1 MKKKNE
7 KKISNEINN
16 ILEFISIKELPFLIA
31 TNELDPGNA
40 ITRVPG
46 DYGVMNY
53 EKANDLVSKI
63 GDGAR
68 LPNNDE
74 LKLIHEH
81 RKKIPNLSIG
91 DSYWSCENSTETDFV
106 YGKKGTAYSMTLYS
120 GLFLKGGRGARNQ
133 CLVRLV
139 KDKS

>member
-7 KKISNEINN
+7 KKVSNEINT
-16 ILEFISIKELPFLIA
+16 ILEFISIVELPFLIA

-74 LKLIHEH
+74 
-81 RKKIPNLSIG
+81 
-91 DSYWSCENSTETDFV
+91 
-106 YGKKGTAYSMTLYS
+106 
-120 GLFLKGGRGARNQ
+120 
-133 CLVRLV
+133 
-139 KDKS
+139 

>member
-1 MKKKNE
+1 MVKNNE
-7 KKISNEINN
+7 KKVSNEKNT
-16 ILEFISIKELPFLIA
+16 ILEFVSIVELPFLIA
-31 TNELDPGNA
+31 TTELDPGNA
-40 ITRVPG
+40 IAKLPG

-53 EKANDLVSKI
+53 EKANELVSKI

-74 LKLIHEH
+74 LKLIYEH
-81 RKKIPNLSIG
+81 QKKIPNLSTG
-91 DSYWSCENSTETDFV
+91 DSYWSCENSTEPDIV

-120 GLFLKGGRGARNQ
+120 GLFLKGGRGARDK

>member
-16 ILEFISIKELPFLIA
+16 ILEFISIEELPFLIA

-91 DSYWSCENSTETDFV
+91 DSYWSCENSTET
-106 YGKKGTAYSMTLYS
+106 
-120 GLFLKGGRGARNQ
+120 
-133 CLVRLV
+133 
-139 KDKS
+139 

>member
-1 MKKKNE
+1 MKRQMTL
-7 KKISNEINN
+7 S
-16 ILEFISIKELPFLIA
+16 
-31 TNELDPGNA
+31 
-40 ITRVPG
+40 V
-46 DYGVMNY
+46 
-53 EKANDLVSKI
+53 KI

-91 DSYWSCENSTETDFV
+91 DSYWSCENSTEPDFV

-139 KDKS
+139 KDKFLITRAIINKKLQHKIL

>member
-7 KKISNEINN
+7 KKVSNEINT
-16 ILEFISIKELPFLIA
+16 ILEFISIVELPFLIA

-74 LKLIHEH
+74 LKLIYEH
-81 RKKIPNLSIG
+81 QKK
-91 DSYWSCENSTETDFV
+91 YQT
-106 YGKKGTAYSMTLYS
+106 
-120 GLFLKGGRGARNQ
+120 FL
-133 CLVRLV
+133 
-139 KDKS
+139 